1 MGQGRLSPSSSFWPS
16 CFPWRPFS
24 SLAFFSSLLSAE
36 CGVGGGIHVL
46 SPSGSPFIF
55 QTIFQTIFFPL
66 GAPLPPS
73 DRLISPRGPLHPSD
87 HLLSPVG
94 APLPPSDHL
103 LSPGGIPS
111 SFTLSSFPWGNPV
124 HPPEGVQAAGE
135 RAPHC
140 CQDSQS
146 RPLRNHHAP
155 FAGMEKTQKPG
166 PMRLA
171 SPETVMYCL
180 LVYRSARGSGSLGP
194 FTFSLIIL
202 PSFSKSLLILPPSG
216 TSSRAPS

>member
-1 MGQGRLSPSSSFWPS
+1 MFFPLQGPPSSFRPSSSPWGPPFLLQTVL
-16 CFPWRPFS
+16 FP
-24 SLAFFSSLLSAE
+24 L
-36 CGVGGGIHVL
+36 GD
-46 SPSGSPFIF
+46 PFIL
-55 QTIFQTIFFPL
+55 QTIFFHL
-66 GAPLPPS
+66 WGAPLPP
-73 DRLISPRGPLHPSD
+73 L
-87 HLLSPVG
+87 
-94 APLPPSDHL
+94 DHL

-146 RPLRNHHAP
+146 CPLRNHHAP